1 MKKLILILL
10 FSVILFNFTDNVF
23 ASVRSGDPF
32 SGMKKGFGF
41 LVKTRDES
49 VLKPETIQER
59 RKVENMIIKTYNS
72 NNINLRNMLLQAFE
86 EEVEGFRSLNNKIKE
101 NTGKDDLPCLDCLR
115 ELNRIK
121 LLMLSS
127 N

>member
-10 FSVILFNFTDNVF
+10 FSVILFNFADCTF
-23 ASVRSGDPF
+23 AYSKKEGAYH
-32 SGMKKGFGF
+32 GMKKGFGF

-72 NNINLRNMLLQAFE
+72 NNINLRNMLLQAF
-86 EEVEGFRSLNNKIKE
+86 
-101 NTGKDDLPCLDCLR
+101 
-115 ELNRIK
+115 
-121 LLMLSS
+121 
-127 N
+127 